1 MDLQTSCPATSMFRE
16 GPSPP
21 LKPPLLVGHLP
32 PQLHLPLPRTKPT
45 TATSA
50 VQYASVDE
58 PVQPAGLLW
67 RCPDGREL
75 VQAMSLARAAGG
87 EHAASG
93 NAAGTST
100 TRTSHAGGAAGSA
113 GVHSLGHTGPSPHP
127 PPVAQLVRLL
137 WRVLPVERNH
147 SAPAL
152 APAVQRGASNRSSG
166 GPLDEQQQQQQ
177 VEVDEEDDD
186 VEEEVHLSLDT
197 RLGSEQREGVHEPSS
212 HAPTHPNTSSVH
224 PPTHRHDGCASRGV
238 VLLCVVPCAASTSTV
253 TSITAH
259 EHTSG
264 EHATGEQRAE
274 TRRRQHVELKQPV
287 ALRLSVDATSGMSC
301 VDLGEAGRTTVLAV
315 GEPTPI

>member
-1 MDLQTSCPATSMFRE
+1 
-16 GPSPP
+16 
-21 LKPPLLVGHLP
+21 
-32 PQLHLPLPRTKPT
+32 
-45 TATSA
+45 
-50 VQYASVDE
+50 
-58 PVQPAGLLW
+58 
-67 RCPDGREL
+67 
-75 VQAMSLARAAGG
+75 MSLARAAAG

-93 NAAGTST
+93 NAASTST
-100 TRTSHAGGAAGSA
+100 RRTSTSTSTSTNHAGGATGSA
-113 GVHSLGHTGPSPHP
+113 GMHSPGDTGPPPHP

-137 WRVLPVERNH
+137 WRVLPVEGSHR
-147 SAPAL
+147 APAY

-166 GPLDEQQQQQQ
+166 GPWDEQQQQQQ

-238 VLLCVVPCAASTSTV
+238 VLLCVVPCAAFTSTV

-301 VDLGEAGRTTVLAV
+301 VDLGAAGRTTILAV
-315 GEPTPI
+315 DEPTPI